1 MKKKIIVTRFDIS
14 STKRYIVTTYEVVYT
29 FGRIF
34 SKGMIEQKK
43 FYYPDERDSYVNN
56 LIKQGYKKI

>member
-1 MKKKIIVTRFDIS
+1 MKEKVIQTKFDIG
-14 STKRYIVTTYEVVYT
+14 STKPYIVTTHEVVYT
-29 FGRIF
+29 FGRMI

-56 LIKQGYKKI
+56 LIKQGYKKA